1 MKEAKSSAAIL
12 IDMAHPYSER
22 LQKLMKSFTKFP
34 GIGPKSAERIVLHLL
49 KQDRAQVE
57 ELARLISESKANT
70 FFCERCNNSSE
81 KKMCHICDDSNR
93 DHTILCIVEEP
104 KDVASLERTGS
115 FNGVYHVLLGALSP
129 LEGIGP
135 RELRLERLVKRI
147 GAGQIKEVILAT
159 NPNAEGDATAMY
171 LAELLK
177 PFGRIKVTRI
187 ARGVPIGSNIEYID
201 QATLQRALEGR
212 TAV

>member
-1 MKEAKSSAAIL
+1 
-12 IDMAHPYSER
+12 
-22 LQKLMKSFTKFP
+22 MKSFTKFP

-70 FFCERCNNSSE
+70 FFCERCNNLSE

-129 LEGIGP
+129 LEASTDS
-135 RELRLERLVKRI
+135 R
-147 GAGQIKEVILAT
+147 
-159 NPNAEGDATAMY
+159 
-171 LAELLK
+171 
-177 PFGRIKVTRI
+177 TR
-187 ARGVPIGSNIEYID
+187 GSNSPMY
-201 QATLQRALEGR
+201 ALCFAAGNVKGGKIALKIASHLAR
-212 TAV
+212 TR

>member
-1 MKEAKSSAAIL
+1 
-12 IDMAHPYSER
+12 MAHPYSER

-70 FFCERCNNSSE
+70 FFCERCNNLSE

-135 RELRLERLVKRI
+135 KDIRIKELLARI
-147 GAGQIKEVILAT
+147 KKNEIKEVILGT
-159 NPNAEGDATAMY
+159 SSDTEGDATSFY
-171 LAELLK
+171 LMKQLK
-177 PFGRIKVTRI
+177 PLKIKVTRI
-187 ARGVPIGSNIEYID
+187 AHGVSVGS
-201 QATLQRALEGR
+201 ALEFADKASLSR
-212 TAV
+212 AFKQRHEV